1 MQAGEAI
8 NGRCGYVL
16 EEGADGPT
24 LVVTASWTRGVADAI
39 ANIEPEG
46 LTLNYARG
54 FAAPDLEFLDPSW
67 GLRRLD
73 VLDRSIDDLSPIDRL
88 GETLEH
94 LSVQASPTATVDLA
108 ALPHLRS
115 LGAAW
120 PAIRESF
127 HSLDGLER
135 LVTWEF
141 DQEDLTSFESNVQL
155 QELTLKGAP
164 RLQSLEGAS
173 TLALLSTL
181 RVALAR
187 ELTDISELGA
197 LTRSLRELEFETC
210 LGIER
215 IEDVRP
221 LTGLRVLGVNDCG
234 RIESLRPLA
243 AVQELEVFDAWEST
257 RILDNDLSPLTRLPR
272 LREVR
277 MRARREYRPSLAEVV
292 AQLSHAP

>member
-8 NGRCGYVL
+8 NGPRGYVL

-24 LVVTASWTRGVADAI
+24 LVVTASWTKGVADAI
-39 ANIEPEG
+39 ANIEPKG

-54 FAAPDLEFLDPSW
+54 FAAPDLEFHDPSW

-73 VLDRSIDDLSPIDRL
+73 LLDRSIDDLGPMERL

-94 LSVQASPTATVDLA
+94 LSVQASPNATVDLA

-115 LGAAW
+115 LGVAW
-120 PAIRESF
+120 PAIRETIQ
-127 HSLDGLER
+127 SLDELER

-141 DQEDLTSFESNVQL
+141 DEEDLTVFESNVRL
-155 QELTLKGAP
+155 KELILKGAP
-164 RLQSLEGAS
+164 RLESLEGAGA
-173 TLALLSTL
+173 LALLSTL

-187 ELTDISELGA
+187 ELTDIGELGG

-215 IEDVRP
+215 IEEVRS
-221 LTGLRVLGVNDCG
+221 LTGLRFLGINDCG
-234 RIESLRPLA
+234 RVESLSPLVA
-243 AVQELEVFDAWEST
+243 LEELEMFHAWEST

-292 AQLSHAP
+292 AQLSQTP